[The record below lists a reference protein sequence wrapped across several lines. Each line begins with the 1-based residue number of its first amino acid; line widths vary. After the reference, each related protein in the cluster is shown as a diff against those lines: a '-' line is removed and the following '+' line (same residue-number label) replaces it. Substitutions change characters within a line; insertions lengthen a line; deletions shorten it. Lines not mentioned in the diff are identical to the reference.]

1 MAQKFLASA
10 TLIWLLVLAG
20 GWWSAHTGRATW
32 FGSAVYVGAG
42 RVCHQRP
49 ERSFQTAGVQWPVC
63 GRCAG
68 LYLAAPFGAFAAM
81 LLPRRRTPR
90 RGWFLLAA
98 LPTAATFMV
107 EWLHLAPMTS
117 TIRALAA
124 LPLGA
129 AVAYMLVAATST
141 SKPGT
146 SSAIG

>member
-1 MAQKFLASA
+1 MAQKILAGA
-10 TLIWLLVLAG
+10 TVIWLLILVA

-32 FGSAVYVGAG
+32 LSSAVYLTAG

-68 LYLAAPFGAFAAM
+68 LYLAAPIGAFAAM
-81 LLPRRRTPR
+81 ALSR
-90 RGWFLLAA
+90 RGQPRGSWFLLAA
-98 LPTAATFMV
+98 LPTAVTFLV
-107 EWLHLAPMTS
+107 EWLRLAPMS
-117 TIRALAA
+117 SEIRALAA

-129 AVAYMLVAATST
+129 AVAYLLVAATRPAET
-141 SKPGT
+141 GV

>member
-20 GWWSAHTGRATW
+20 GWWSAHTGHATW
-32 FGSAVYVGAG
+32 LGSVVYVAAG

-68 LYLAAPFGAFAAM
+68 LYLAAPIGAGAALM
-81 LLPRRRTPR
+81 RSRRGAPRRW
-90 RGWFLLAA
+90 WFLLAA
-98 LPTAATFMV
+98 LPTAATFV
-107 EWLHLAPMTS
+107 AESLHLMPMTS
-117 TIRALAA
+117 MARALAA

-129 AVAYMLVAATST
+129 AVAYLLVAATNASR
-141 SKPGT
+141 PGA
-146 SSAIG
+146 SAAIG